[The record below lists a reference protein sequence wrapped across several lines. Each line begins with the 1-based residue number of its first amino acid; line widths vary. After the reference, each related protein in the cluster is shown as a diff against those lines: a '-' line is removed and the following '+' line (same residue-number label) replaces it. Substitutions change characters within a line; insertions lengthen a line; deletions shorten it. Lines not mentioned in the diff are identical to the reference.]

1 MRFKEGERRKRA
13 LYRALY
19 NIMKRYEVT
28 DTIQGFTENDCYKEL
43 WCAVILQA
51 VFDLESQNENYRNSA
66 FDFLNSF
73 DFGRMILKKKGVYI
87 DGK

>member
-1 MRFKEGERRKRA
+1 
-13 LYRALY
+13 
-19 NIMKRYEVT
+19 MKQYEVKGA
-28 DTIQGFTENDCYKEL
+28 IQGFTENECYKEL

-51 VFDLESQNENYRNSA
+51 VFDLESENEKYRKSA

-73 DFGRMILKKKGVYI
+73 DFGRMILKKKGVDI

>member
-1 MRFKEGERRKRA
+1 
-13 LYRALY
+13 
-19 NIMKRYEVT
+19 MKRYEVT

-51 VFDLESQNENYRNSA
+51 VLDLESDNENYRESA
-66 FDFLNSF
+66 LSFLNSF
-73 DFGRMILKKKGVYI
+73 DFGRMILKKKGVCT

>member
-1 MRFKEGERRKRA
+1 
-13 LYRALY
+13 
-19 NIMKRYEVT
+19 MKRYEVT

-51 VFDLESQNENYRNSA
+51 VLDLESQNENYRNSA

-73 DFGRMILKKKGVYI
+73 DFGRMILKKKGVDI
-87 DGK
+87 DAK

>member
-1 MRFKEGERRKRA
+1 MNKKEKGEKRA
-13 LYRALY
+13 LSRALY

-28 DTIQGFTENDCYKEL
+28 DTIQGFTENDCYKQL

-51 VFDLESQNENYRNSA
+51 VLDLESENENYRNSA

-73 DFGRMILKKKGVYI
+73 DFGRMILKKKGVDI

>member
-1 MRFKEGERRKRA
+1 
-13 LYRALY
+13 
-19 NIMKRYEVT
+19 MKRYEVT
-28 DTIQGFTENDCYKEL
+28 ATIQGSTENECYKEL

-51 VFDLESQNENYRNSA
+51 VLDLESENEKYRKSA

-73 DFGRMILKKKGVYI
+73 DFGRMILKKKGVDI